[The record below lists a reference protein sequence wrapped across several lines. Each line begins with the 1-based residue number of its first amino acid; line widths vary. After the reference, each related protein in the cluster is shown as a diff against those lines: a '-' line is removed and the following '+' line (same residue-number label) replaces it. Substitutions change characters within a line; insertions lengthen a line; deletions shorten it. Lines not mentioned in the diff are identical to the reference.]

1 MQDVRTTIVIVDDD
15 EMARRG
21 LCALLHAQADLHVIA
36 DCATVRDAV
45 ARVVRFGPQVVV
57 MEPALPDIDGCD
69 PCGLVHEHAPD
80 ARIVMLL
87 ARVDPHTVVAGVQA
101 GATAVVSKRAR
112 LAEICEA
119 VRAAAAGTPHLD
131 AAATAALFQHLRHR
145 AVDTDADQTLTEL
158 ERRVLARV
166 AAGRTNRQIAQELAL
181 SETVVKSHLSRAFGK
196 LHVTRRARAAVLFA
210 AAARAVDGGREGH
223 EAA

>member
-69 PCGLVHEHAPD
+69 PCGLVHEHAV
-80 ARIVMLL
+80 AREAHLPPLL
-87 ARVDPHTVVAGVQA
+87 CIERVLQPHDRRRGDVSRHAEAG
-101 GATAVVSKRAR
+101 RH
-112 LAEICEA
+112 EP
-119 VRAAAAGTPHLD
+119 VRAL
-131 AAATAALFQHLRHR
+131 LLRG
-145 AVDTDADQTLTEL
+145 V
-158 ERRVLARV
+158 
-166 AAGRTNRQIAQELAL
+166 
-181 SETVVKSHLSRAFGK
+181 HLS
-196 LHVTRRARAAVLFA
+196 HPQPSMV
-210 AAARAVDGGREGH
+210 GGRVVPAAPLIVGGKREGRAPALLRRQRLEQPGGCLGH
-223 EAA
+223 P